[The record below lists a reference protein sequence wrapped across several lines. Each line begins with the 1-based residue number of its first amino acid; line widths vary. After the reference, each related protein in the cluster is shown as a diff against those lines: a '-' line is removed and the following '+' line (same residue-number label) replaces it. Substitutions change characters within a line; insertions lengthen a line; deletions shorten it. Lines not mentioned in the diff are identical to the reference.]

1 MAATELKFDDI
12 TFDLK
17 KISESRILSQYSTS
31 PLYKLLLSAYT
42 SEVQEL
48 SNALTDLVKYR
59 TIANAEGKNLDVL
72 GRIVG
77 FGRKGFN
84 YDASYWFAPEI
95 EGVAPDNGHWWVM
108 NSPQAITEP
117 MDDETYR
124 KWIWMKILKNHNM
137 FSAKPEIE
145 RQIKEGINEVIGIQ
159 RTGMI
164 EQEIYTTTSISTT
177 NKNLLTYVVDTT
189 LTDNQYMF
197 SYQAATNIVEESDEQ
212 ES

>member
-31 PLYKLLLSAYT
+31 PLYKLLLGVYT
-42 SEVQEL
+42 SEIQEL
-48 SNALTDLVKYR
+48 SKALTDLVKYR

-124 KWIWMKILKNHNM
+124 KWIWMKVLKNHNM
-137 FSAKPEIE
+137 FSSKAEIE
-145 RQIKEGINEVIGIQ
+145 NQIKEGINEVIGIQ
-159 RTGMI
+159 RTGMV

-197 SYQAATNIVEESDEQ
+197 AYQAATNIVEESDEQ

>member
-31 PLYKLLLSAYT
+31 PLYKLLLGAYT
-42 SEVQEL
+42 SEIQEL
-48 SNALTDLVKYR
+48 SDAIVDMMKYR

-77 FGRKGFN
+77 FVRKGFN

-124 KWIWMKILKNHNM
+124 KWIWMKVLKNHNK
-137 FSAKPEIE
+137 FSSKPEIE
-145 RQIKEGINEVIGIQ
+145 NQIKEGINEVIGIQ